1 MIYDVSFCCSTH
13 RYLGFKVLQACQ
25 LKNVTSLGQKLP
37 EPQRD
42 ATVQLSPVLLCPSDT
57 GAHSSHLSY
66 LE

>member
-1 MIYDVSFCCSTH
+1 MMFPSVAAH
-13 RYLGFKVLQACQ
+13 RYLGFKVVQACQ

-42 ATVQLSPVLLCPSDT
+42 ATAQLSSVLLCPSDT
-57 GAHSSHLSY
+57 GAQSSHLSY